1 MAAQLRDPLRF
12 GLFIPPIQSP
22 GESPTLLL
30 ERNLELIEHCDR
42 LGYHEAWIGEHHS
55 GGWELISAPE
65 LFIATAAER
74 TRHIRLG
81 TGVNSLAYHQ
91 PLVLA
96 DRIVLLDHLTRGRI
110 MMGIGPGSLASDAI
124 AMGIEPTETRRMA
137 EEGLEAIIALLAGDG
152 PVTRETDWFTLRD
165 ARLHLAP
172 YQHPRFPISVAA
184 AISPSGPRL
193 AGRFGL
199 GMLSVG
205 AASPAG
211 IEVLANLWQVA
222 EEMAAVHGQQ
232 VRREEWAVCGAL
244 YVADTV
250 AEARRDMRRGLMEW
264 REYMGSLS
272 GMPIDLSISDLDQA
286 VDELNEGK
294 FAVIG
299 TPELAIAHIEDLLER
314 TGGFGSFL
322 LTIGDWGGREGQL
335 RSIDLIARKVIP
347 HFAGQLR
354 PPQEAWAELKADAAM
369 LKATTIA
376 AQAKAAERHAAEQ
389 AATKAQRTG

>member
-1 MAAQLRDPLRF
+1 MPDRLRF

-42 LGYHEAWIGEHHS
+42 LGYDEAWVGEHHS
-55 GGWELISAPE
+55 GGWELIAAPE

-81 TGVNSLAYHQ
+81 TGVNSLAYHH

-96 DRIVLLDHLTRGRI
+96 GRIVLLDHLTRGRI

-137 EEGLEAIIALLAGDG
+137 EEGLEAILALLACDG
-152 PVTRETDWFTLRD
+152 PVTRETDWFTLRC
-165 ARLHLAP
+165 ARLHVAP

-211 IEVLANLWQVA
+211 LAVLANLWQVA
-222 EEMAAVHGQQ
+222 EEVAAEHGQQ
-232 VRREEWAVCGAL
+232 VRRDEWAVCGAL
-244 YVADTV
+244 HIADTV
-250 AEARRDMRRGLMEW
+250 EEARRDMRRGLMEW

-272 GMPIDLSISDLDQA
+272 GMPIDLSISDVDQA
-286 VDELNEGK
+286 VDEMNEGK

-299 TPELAIAHIEDLLER
+299 TPEMAIAHIEGLLEQ

-347 HFAGQLR
+347 HFSGQLAAPR
-354 PPQEAWAELKADAAM
+354 AAWAEMKADAAQ
-369 LKATTIA
+369 LKATIRG
-376 AQAKAAERHAAEQ
+376 AQALAAERHAAEK
-389 AATKAQRTG
+389 AAKTAERSA

>member
-1 MAAQLRDPLRF
+1 MPSPLRF

-30 ERNLELIEHCDR
+30 ERNLELIQHCDR
-42 LGYHEAWIGEHHS
+42 LGYHEAWVGEHHS
-55 GGWELISAPE
+55 GGWELIAAPE

-81 TGVNSLAYHQ
+81 TGVNSLAYHH

-137 EEGLEAIIALLAGDG
+137 EEGLEAILALLAGDG
-152 PVTRETDWFTLRD
+152 PVTRETDWFTLRG
-165 ARLHLAP
+165 ARLHVAP

-211 IEVLANLWQVA
+211 LAVLANLWQVA
-222 EEMAAVHGQQ
+222 EEVAAEHGQQ
-232 VRREEWAVCGAL
+232 VRRDEWAVCGAL
-244 YVADTV
+244 HIADTV
-250 AEARRDMRRGLMEW
+250 EEARRDMRRGLMEW

-272 GMPIDLSISDLDQA
+272 GMPIDLSISDVDQA
-286 VDELNEGK
+286 VDEMNEGK

-299 TPELAIAHIEDLLER
+299 TPEMAIAHIEGLLEQ

-322 LTIGDWGGREGQL
+322 LTIGDWGGRDGQL
-335 RSIDLIARKVIP
+335 RSAELVARKVIP
-347 HFAGQLR
+347 HFSGQLIAPR
-354 PPQEAWAELKADAAM
+354 EAWAEMKVDAAS
-369 LKATTIA
+369 LKATIQA
-376 AQAKAAERHAAEQ
+376 AQAKAAERHLAEK
-389 AATKAQRTG
+389 ATRTAGRSG

>member
-1 MAAQLRDPLRF
+1 MTAPLRF

-55 GGWELISAPE
+55 GGWELIAAPE

-124 AMGIEPTETRRMA
+124 AMGIEPSETRRMA
-137 EEGLEAIIALLAGDG
+137 EEGLEAIVALLAGDG

-165 ARLHLAP
+165 ARLQLAP
-172 YQHPRFPISVAA
+172 YQQPRFPISVAA

-199 GMLSVG
+199 GLLSVG

-222 EEMAAVHGQQ
+222 EEMAALHGQQ
-232 VRREEWAVCGAL
+232 VRRDEWAVCGAL

-250 AEARRDMRRGLMEW
+250 EEARRDMRRGLMEW

-272 GMPIDLSISDLDQA
+272 GMPIDLSITDVDQA
-286 VDELNEGK
+286 VEEMNEGK

-299 TPELAIAHIEDLLER
+299 TPELAIAHIEGLLEQ

-335 RSIDLIARKVIP
+335 RSTDLIARKVIP

-354 PPQEAWAELKADAAM
+354 PPQEAWAEMKADAAT
-369 LKATTIA
+369 LKATIIA
-376 AQAKAAERHAAEQ
+376 AQAKAAERHAAER
-389 AATKAQRTG
+389 AATKA

>member
-1 MAAQLRDPLRF
+1 MTAPLRF

-55 GGWELISAPE
+55 GGWELIAAPE

-124 AMGIEPTETRRMA
+124 AMGIEPSETRRMA
-137 EEGLEAIIALLAGDG
+137 EEGLEAIVALLAGDG

-199 GMLSVG
+199 GLLSVG

-222 EEMAAVHGQQ
+222 EEMAALHGQQ
-232 VRREEWAVCGAL
+232 VRRDEWAVCGAL

-250 AEARRDMRRGLMEW
+250 EEARCDMRRGLMEW

-272 GMPIDLSISDLDQA
+272 GMPIDLSITD
-286 VDELNEGK
+286 VDEAVEEMNEGK

-299 TPELAIAHIEDLLER
+299 TPEMAIAHIEGLLEQ

-335 RSIDLIARKVIP
+335 RSTDLIARKVIP

-354 PPQEAWAELKADAAM
+354 PPQEAWAEMKADAAM
-369 LKATTIA
+369 LKATIIA
-376 AQAKAAERHAAEQ
+376 AQVKAAERHAAER
-389 AATKAQRTG
+389 AATKA

>member
-1 MAAQLRDPLRF
+1 MTAPLRF

-55 GGWELISAPE
+55 GGWELIAAPE

-124 AMGIEPTETRRMA
+124 AMGIEPSETRRMA
-137 EEGLEAIIALLAGDG
+137 EEGLEAIVALLAGDG

-165 ARLHLAP
+165 ARLQLAP

-199 GMLSVG
+199 GLLSVG

-222 EEMAAVHGQQ
+222 EEMAALHGQQ
-232 VRREEWAVCGAL
+232 VRRDEWAVCGAL

-250 AEARRDMRRGLMEW
+250 EEARRDMRRGLMEW

-272 GMPIDLSISDLDQA
+272 GMPIDLSITDVDQA
-286 VDELNEGK
+286 VEEMNEGK

-299 TPELAIAHIEDLLER
+299 TPELAIAHIEGLLEQ
-314 TGGFGSFL
+314 TGGFGSLL

-335 RSIDLIARKVIP
+335 RSTDLIARKVIP

-354 PPQEAWAELKADAAM
+354 PPQEAWAEMKADAAT
-369 LKATTIA
+369 LKATIIA
-376 AQAKAAERHAAEQ
+376 AQAKAAERHAAER
-389 AATKAQRTG
+389 AATKA

>member
-1 MAAQLRDPLRF
+1 MTAPLRF

-55 GGWELISAPE
+55 GGWELIAAPE

-124 AMGIEPTETRRMA
+124 AMGIEPSETRRMA
-137 EEGLEAIIALLAGDG
+137 EEGLEAIVALLAGDG

-165 ARLHLAP
+165 ARLQLAP

-199 GMLSVG
+199 GLLSVG

-222 EEMAAVHGQQ
+222 EEMAALHGQQ
-232 VRREEWAVCGAL
+232 VRRDEWAVCGAL

-250 AEARRDMRRGLMEW
+250 EEARRDMRRGLMEW

-272 GMPIDLSISDLDQA
+272 GMPIDLSITDVDQA
-286 VDELNEGK
+286 VEEMNEGK

-299 TPELAIAHIEDLLER
+299 TPELAIAHIEGLLEQ

-335 RSIDLIARKVIP
+335 RSTDLIARKVIP

-354 PPQEAWAELKADAAM
+354 PPQEAWAEMKADAAT
-369 LKATTIA
+369 LKATIIA
-376 AQAKAAERHAAEQ
+376 AQAKAAERHAAER
-389 AATKAQRTG
+389 AATKA

>member
-1 MAAQLRDPLRF
+1 MPRPTLSQPLRF

-30 ERNLELIEHCDR
+30 ERNLELIQHCDR

-55 GGWELISAPE
+55 GGWEIIAAPE

-96 DRIVLLDHLTRGRI
+96 DRLVLLDHLTRGRI

-124 AMGIEPTETRRMA
+124 AMGIEPGETRRMA
-137 EEGLEAIIALLAGDG
+137 EEGLEAIMALLAYDG
-152 PVTRETDWFTLRD
+152 PVTRETDWFTLRN
-165 ARLHLAP
+165 AQLHLRP

-211 IEVLANLWQVA
+211 MAVLANLWSVA
-222 EEMAAVHGQQ
+222 EEMAAENGKTVS
-232 VRREEWAVCGAL
+232 RDEWAVCGAL
-244 YVADTV
+244 YIADSMDD
-250 AEARRDMRRGLMEW
+250 ARRELRHGLMEW

-272 GMPIDLSISDLDQA
+272 GMPMDLSITD
-286 VDELNEGK
+286 VDEAIDEMNESK
-294 FAVIG
+294 FALIG
-299 TPELAIAHIEDLLER
+299 TPQMAIDHIEWLLEQS
-314 TGGFGSFL
+314 GGFGSFL

-335 RSIDLIARKVIP
+335 RSTEQIARKVIP
-347 HFAGQLR
+347 HFSGQLAR
-354 PPQEAWAELKADAAM
+354 PRDSWAEMKAGAAELKQ
-369 LKATTIA
+369 TIIN
-376 AQAKAAERHAAEQ
+376 AQLLAAERHAAER
-389 AATKAQRTG
+389 AAGGKG

>member
-1 MAAQLRDPLRF
+1 MTSPLRF

-30 ERNLELIEHCDR
+30 ERNLELIQHCDR
-42 LGYHEAWIGEHHS
+42 LGYHEAWVGEHHS

-65 LFIATAAER
+65 LFLATAAER

-81 TGVNSLAYHQ
+81 TGVNSLAYHH
-91 PLVLA
+91 PLILA

-110 MMGIGPGSLASDAI
+110 MLGIGPGSLASDAI

-137 EEGLEAIIALLAGDG
+137 EDGLEAILALLADEG

-222 EEMAAVHGQQ
+222 EEMAADNGKQ
-232 VRREEWAVCGAL
+232 VRREEWAICGAL
-244 YVADTV
+244 YIADTV
-250 AEARRDMRRGLMEW
+250 EEARRDMRRGLMEW

-272 GMPIDLSISDLDQA
+272 GMPIDLSITDVGQA
-286 VDELNEGK
+286 ADEMNEGK

-299 TPELAIAHIEDLLER
+299 TPEMAIAHIEGLLEQS
-314 TGGFGSFL
+314 GGFGSFL

-335 RSIDLIARKVIP
+335 RSTDLIAHKVIP

-354 PPQEAWAELKADAAM
+354 PPQEAWAGMKEHAAELKA
-369 LKATTIA
+369 TVQG
-376 AQAKAAERHAAEQ
+376 AQALAAERHAAERLAREQ
-389 AATKAQRTG
+389 APAR

>member
-1 MAAQLRDPLRF
+1 MPSPTDRPLRF

-30 ERNLELIEHCDR
+30 ERNLELIQHCDR
-42 LGYHEAWIGEHHS
+42 LGYDEAWIGEHHS

-65 LFIATAAER
+65 LLIATAAER

-81 TGVNSLAYHQ
+81 TGVNSLAYHH
-91 PLVLA
+91 PLILA
-96 DRIVLLDHLTRGRI
+96 DRLVLLDHLTRGRI

-124 AMGIEPTETRRMA
+124 AMGIEPRETRRMA
-137 EEGLEAIIALLAGDG
+137 EEGLEAILALLACDG
-152 PVTRETDWFTLRD
+152 PVTRETDWFRLRG
-165 ARLHLAP
+165 AQLHVAP

-211 IEVLANLWQVA
+211 IEVLASLWSVA
-222 EEMAAVHGQQ
+222 EELAAEHGQA

-244 YVADTV
+244 YVADSV
-250 AEARRDMRRGLMEW
+250 EEARRDLRRGLMEW

-272 GMPIDLSISDLDQA
+272 GMPIDLSITDVDQA
-286 VDELNEGK
+286 IDELNEGR

-299 TPELAIAHIEDLLER
+299 TPEMAIAHIEGLLEQS
-314 TGGFGSFL
+314 GGFGSFL

-335 RSIDLIARKVIP
+335 RSTELVARKVIP

-354 PPQEAWAELKADAAM
+354 RPREAWAEMKRDAAG
-369 LKATTIA
+369 LKATIQG
-376 AQAKAAERHAAEQ
+376 AQALAAERHAAERR
-389 AATKAQRTG
+389 AREEAPTR